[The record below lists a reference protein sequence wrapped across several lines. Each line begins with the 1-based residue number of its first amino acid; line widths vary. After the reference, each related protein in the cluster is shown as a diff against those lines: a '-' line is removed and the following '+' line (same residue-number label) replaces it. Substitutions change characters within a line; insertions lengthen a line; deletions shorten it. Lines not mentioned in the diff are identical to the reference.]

1 MRTFEE
7 RKAEIF
13 LRSENRIKQRRKNR
27 RRILSVCIPLCVIL
41 IVGSVALPRL
51 IPVGDDRVE
60 QENSFEIKD
69 ESGDKLDYIVNDEDG
84 FDGIE
89 AAPESDGFS
98 FSLTWGCYGI
108 SSYDSATGRLVK
120 TSDATHPEDYVTTY
134 YLTDEQKQEIYN
146 MIVGLDIEKYP
157 DEYNP
162 HKNAVSTPYMTLILS
177 VKANGIEK
185 TVTVPETALSYDA
198 NNRKGQKFLDVC
210 KAIEDI
216 LTATQEWKAL
226 PEYEFFYD

>member
-1 MRTFEE
+1 MRNFEE

-27 RRILSVCIPLCVIL
+27 RRILTVCIPLCVIL
-41 IVGSVALPRL
+41 IAGSAILPRL
-51 IPVGDDRVE
+51 IPVGFDRIE
-60 QENSFEIKD
+60 QENSFEIRD
-69 ESGDKLDYIVNDEDG
+69 ESGDGFDYGDEDG

-89 AAPESDGFS
+89 SAPEADGFS

-146 MIVGLDIEKYP
+146 LITELNIEKYP

-177 VKANGIEK
+177 VKTDGIDK
-185 TVTVPETALSYDA
+185 TVTCPETVLSYDA

-210 KAIEDI
+210 KAIEEI
-216 LTATQEWKAL
+216 LTATDEWKAL

>member
-41 IVGSVALPRL
+41 IVGSAALPRL
-51 IPVGDDRVE
+51 LPVGYDRVE

-108 SSYDSATGRLVK
+108 SSNDSATGRLVK

-146 MIVGLDIEKYP
+146 LIVGLDIEKYP

-177 VKANGIEK
+177 VKADGIEK
-185 TVTVPETALSYDA
+185 TVTVPETVLSYDA

>member
-41 IVGSVALPRL
+41 IVGSAALPRL
-51 IPVGDDRVE
+51 IPVGDDHVE

-69 ESGDKLDYIVNDEDG
+69 ESGDGFDYGDEDG

-89 AAPESDGFS
+89 AAPESDSFS

-108 SSYDSATGRLVK
+108 SSYDSTTGRLVK

-146 MIVGLDIEKYP
+146 LIIGLDIEKYP

-185 TVTVPETALSYDA
+185 TVTVPETVLSYDA

-216 LTATQEWKAL
+216 LTTTQEWKVL

>member
-1 MRTFEE
+1 MRSFEE

-13 LRSENRIKQRRKNR
+13 LRSENRIKERKMNR
-27 RRILSVCIPLCVIL
+27 RRILTVCIPLCVIL
-41 IVGSVALPRL
+41 IAGSAILPEL
-51 IPVGDDRVE
+51 IPVGFDQAE
-60 QENSFEIKD
+60 QENNAQIKD
-69 ESGDKLDYIVNDEDG
+69 EIGNELDYSVNDEDG

-89 AAPESDGFS
+89 GAPESDSFS

-108 SSYDSATGRLVK
+108 SSYDSKTGRLVK

-134 YLTDEQKQEIYN
+134 YLTNEQKQEIYN
-146 MIVGLDIEKYP
+146 LISELNIEKYP

-162 HKNAVSTPYMTLILS
+162 HRNAVSTPYMTLILS
-177 VKANGIEK
+177 VKADGIDK
-185 TVTVPETALSYDA
+185 TVSCPETALSYDA

-210 KAIEDI
+210 KAIEEI
-216 LTATQEWKAL
+216 LTATDEWKAL

>member
-13 LRSENRIKQRRKNR
+13 LRSENRIKERKRNR
-27 RRILSVCIPLCVIL
+27 KRILSVCIPLCVVLVIGSAIL
-41 IVGSVALPRL
+41 PKL
-51 IPVGDDRVE
+51 IPAGYDRVE
-60 QENSFEIKD
+60 QEDSYEARDEI
-69 ESGDKLDYIVNDEDG
+69 GNGFDYGDEDG
-84 FDGIE
+84 FEGIE

-134 YLTDEQKQEIYN
+134 YLTSEKKQEIYSL
-146 MIVGLDIEKYP
+146 ITELDIEKYP

-177 VKANGIEK
+177 VKADGIEK

-198 NNRKGQKFLDVC
+198 DNRKGQKFLDVC

-216 LTATQEWKAL
+216 LTATDEWKAL
-226 PEYEFFYD
+226 PEYEFLYD